1 MPSAWRLPARHHCQG
16 RRRPRLP
23 RAAKALGGRAH
34 PRLALSKPPS
44 LQGLRTSARRQRSLR
59 QTRDDPPHDRSID
72 MNHTSKTDSEEARSA
87 VSKDAGSSCSRGLV
101 HPAKGESMTLATA
114 EPFRAPQVASLSV
127 RVVVDS
133 FFAQFMPKAT
143 HSHVAIEH
151 VSRIRGRETT
161 TLAGECGLSLNL
173 ESKSAGAGGQ
183 YLLDFGYTPEIL
195 LRNFDLLGIAPER

>member
-72 MNHTSKTDSEEARSA
+72 MNHTSKTDSEGTEGTENPRNSTIINLSRARA
-87 VSKDAGSSCSRGLV
+87 RAAGLFNSGETGL
-101 HPAKGESMTLATA
+101 
-114 EPFRAPQVASLSV
+114 LSV
-127 RVVVDS
+127 DCL
-133 FFAQFMPKAT
+133 KAVHT
-143 HSHVAIEH
+143 SVHA
-151 VSRIRGRETT
+151 
-161 TLAGECGLSLNL
+161 AP
-173 ESKSAGAGGQ
+173 AA
-183 YLLDFGYTPEIL
+183 
-195 LRNFDLLGIAPER
+195 LRSE